1 MILSS
6 KGEYALR
13 MLAFMAE
20 HQAEGPLT
28 LRAISEGLDLSEK
41 YMETIANKLV
51 RGGLLSATR
60 GKGGGYQFRRLPEQI
75 SLWSVLELTESDLK
89 VAKNVGSASVVN
101 WPLVEIMTGL
111 DSSIR
116 TYLSGYTVDDLVQRE
131 QCGNDYVI

>member
-41 YMETIANKLV
+41 YMETIAKKLV